1 MFINDKDEQL
11 IAVLRDQGRISIS
24 DLARTLGVSRTSAQM
39 RIEKL
44 QRNGVITGYGVR
56 LSQEYLKSQ
65 VRALVMIKAPPA
77 YRGSIERALTKMSG
91 LTALYS
97 ISGIYDLTSVIAAAS
112 VEELDRL
119 IDRIGNLEGVSDT
132 MSSIIL
138 STKVDR

>member
-1 MFINDKDEQL
+1 MIINDKDEQL
-11 IAVLRDQGRISIS
+11 IAVLRNTGRISIS
-24 DLARTLGVSRTSAQM
+24 DLARTLEVSRTSAQM
-39 RIEKL
+39 RLEKL
-44 QRNGVITGYGVR
+44 QRSGVITGFGVR
-56 LSQEYLKSQ
+56 LSSKFLQGQ

-77 YRGSIERALTKMSG
+77 HRASIEQALTKLSG

-97 ISGIYDLTSVIAAAS
+97 ISGIYDLTCVIAAQS

-119 IDRIGNLEGVSDT
+119 IDTIGNLEGVSDT